1 MGIIK
6 REHHDV
12 ARPESLFRRPL
23 FDLSNW
29 TDWFE
34 ETPMKLEEFQE
45 DGNLVVRAELP
56 GIDVDND
63 VDITVANG
71 TLTIRAERRDETS
84 TEDKSG
90 YRSEFHYGA
99 FVRSVQ
105 LPAGATEE
113 DVKATYK
120 DGILDVRVPMDS
132 AQAESKKIPVTR
144 S

>member
-56 GIDVDND
+56 GIDVDKD

-99 FVRSVQ
+99 FVRSVR